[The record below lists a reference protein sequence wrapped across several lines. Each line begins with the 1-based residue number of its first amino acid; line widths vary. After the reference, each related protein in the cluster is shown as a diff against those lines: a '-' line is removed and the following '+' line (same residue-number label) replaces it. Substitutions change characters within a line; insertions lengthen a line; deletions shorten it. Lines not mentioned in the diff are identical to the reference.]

1 MILAIVVSRA
11 GRTGFIGRMETAFD
25 WGEIAEC
32 RAGLMPLSKH
42 NVCGSSPAVRILRAK
57 GFHPVEVPVSS
68 PASSQIHNGL
78 LSRARELQIAQ
89 AARRRSQTETAGF
102 GQATLKRTESA
113 KIRRRVPPVL
123 SPFYM
128 PPSANADCGERIPL
142 YCRRKYRNRRGL
154 GRMARGTRRAAGPAA
169 PQAGSISF

>member
-68 PASSQIHNGL
+68 PASSQIHNVPA
-78 LSRARELQIAQ
+78 RPRELLVP
-89 AARRRSQTETAGF
+89 RTTET
-102 GQATLKRTESA
+102 
-113 KIRRRVPPVL
+113 
-123 SPFYM
+123 
-128 PPSANADCGERIPL
+128 
-142 YCRRKYRNRRGL
+142 
-154 GRMARGTRRAAGPAA
+154 
-169 PQAGSISF
+169 

>member
-68 PASSQIHNGL
+68 PASSQIHNVPACHPKTRQV
-78 LSRARELQIAQ
+78 SRTTRYRSHTK
-89 AARRRSQTETAGF
+89 AASF
-102 GQATLKRTESA
+102 GQATSRRTEYGG
-113 KIRRRVPPVL
+113 IH
-123 SPFYM
+123 
-128 PPSANADCGERIPL
+128 IPCPACFGSFPAPACAL
-142 YCRRKYRNRRGL
+142 RHRAALARGL
-154 GRMARGTRRAAGPAA
+154 QHPGDTQGAQHRGHGRLWRNLNME
-169 PQAGSISF
+169 